1 MKGVQMKA
9 ISFSAAVFILW
20 AVSLFAQYPYK
31 PVPRTMIEC
40 LEQKEGVL
48 VLKGMTKVGRLHGSR
63 GGEAL
68 FEAKEVKIANS
79 GARQTGILVRI
90 VEPAGP
96 DQVGREAETYIDYDE
111 IDPLLKALD
120 HFSKINHT
128 STELDDYQAVF
139 RTRGGFQIS
148 VKSIRVGEGIRVAVI
163 DTSDVVFCIYITP
176 ADLPT
181 LKNLIVTAK
190 EKIDLMA
197 EKQKSK

>member
-1 MKGVQMKA
+1 MVKNA
-9 ISFSAAVFILW
+9 TFAAAALLLS

-31 PVPRTMIEC
+31 PIPRTMIEC

-48 VLKGMTKVGRLHGSR
+48 VLKGMTKVGILQGSR
-63 GGEAL
+63 GGAAIV
-68 FEAKEVKIANS
+68 EAKEVKIANS
-79 GARQTGILVRI
+79 GERRTGILIRI

-96 DQVGREAETYIDYDE
+96 NQSVREEETYIDYDE
-111 IDPLLKALD
+111 IEPLLGAIG

-128 STELDDYQAVF
+128 DTELDDYQAVF
-139 RTRGGFQIS
+139 RTRGGFQLS
-148 VKSIRVGEGIRVAVI
+148 LKSIRVGEGIRVAVI
-163 DTSDVVFCIYITP
+163 DMNDNVFCIYITP

-181 LKNLIVTAK
+181 LRNLIVTAK